1 MHCIPQCITFDTM
14 KENKDL
20 KVVVRTDEKMKSDLE
35 KLAKENKREFSDYMR
50 LLFEYAIA
58 KKLKF

>member
-1 MHCIPQCITFDTM
+1 MSYICAM
-14 KENKDL
+14 NKDKSH
-20 KVVVRTDEKMKSDLE
+20 KVNIRVHEKMKQDLE
-35 KLAKENKREFSDYMR
+35 KLAANNKREFSDYMR

>member
-1 MHCIPQCITFDTM
+1 M
-14 KENKDL
+14 KDNKDL
-20 KVVVRTDEKMKSDLE
+20 KVVVRTEEKMKSDLE
-35 KLAKENKREFSDYMR
+35 KLAKDNKREFSDYIR